1 MTKEYITP
9 EMETITI
16 LTDTSI
22 LAVSV
27 AVIENFTVTDGEW

>member
-16 LTDTSI
+16 LTGTSI
-22 LAVSV
+22 LTVSG